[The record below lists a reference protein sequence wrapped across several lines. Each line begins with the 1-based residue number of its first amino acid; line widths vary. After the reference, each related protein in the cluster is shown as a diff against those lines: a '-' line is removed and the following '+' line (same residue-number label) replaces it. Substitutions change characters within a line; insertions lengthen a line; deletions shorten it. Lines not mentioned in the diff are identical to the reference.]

1 MPVKLEDIQAWM
13 SDQDTQRVA
22 QVAASKMASGD
33 GGCST
38 ASDACSQ
45 TFRMRKTEPPR
56 EQLYAAVHLVESR
69 GERTNTA

>member
-1 MPVKLEDIQAWM
+1 MKLEDIQAWM

-22 QVAASKMASGD
+22 QVAASKMADGD

-38 ASDACSQ
+38 PSEACSQ
-45 TFRMRKTEPPR
+45 TFRMRRTSPTK
-56 EQLYAAVHLVESR
+56 EQLVAAVHLVESR